1 MRLRDPEAFSS
12 VMDGPRSGLLSLA
25 GDKKCHCLQ
34 TLRCLVSFSLLSPCF
49 LQIIDSS
56 SRFVNQ
62 SYRKSLTAPIDRKTL
77 LLKSSLSLK
86 QTLRLN
92 KSLSP
97 NSKLLE
103 FSLLLPPP
111 SSYSS
116 SRNSIVAY
124 HPPVSSATNSH
135 GEISG
140 GPICLLTALVA
151 PVGFVRTDP
160 IGSSWRRGRTPVVT
174 PHILSSIV
182 FYRVIPEI
190 LFLCRG
196 RSRDIKALHMPLK
209 TLLVLHYLLSVLSD
223 GFLMLLHEYRGRDA

>member
-34 TLRCLVSFSLLSPCF
+34 TLRCL
-49 LQIIDSS
+49 
-56 SRFVNQ
+56 
-62 SYRKSLTAPIDRKTL
+62 KTL

-209 TLLVLHYLLSVLSD
+209 TLLASSRVPWQGRLTSPASHYWDHPSELSPRLC
-223 GFLMLLHEYRGRDA
+223 F

>member
-1 MRLRDPEAFSS
+1 MKP
-12 VMDGPRSGLLSLA
+12 
-25 GDKKCHCLQ
+25 
-34 TLRCLVSFSLLSPCF
+34 
-49 LQIIDSS
+49 
-56 SRFVNQ
+56 
-62 SYRKSLTAPIDRKTL
+62 
-77 LLKSSLSLK
+77 SLSLK

-103 FSLLLPPP
+103 FPLLLPPP
-111 SSYSS
+111 SSSS
-116 SRNSIVAY
+116 SHNSIVAY

-140 GPICLLTALVA
+140 GSICLLAALVA

-160 IGSSWRRGRTPVVT
+160 IGSSWRWGPSLPWRCHLILKLILSSSCALNSGRTPVVT
-174 PHILSSIV
+174 PHILSGIV

-190 LFLCRG
+190 LLLCRG
-196 RSRDIKALHMPLK
+196 RSREIKPLHIPLK

-223 GFLMLLHEYRGRDA
+223 GFLMLVCWFLVRCAWWWLLHEYRGRDA